1 MRYLFVIAVAVTF
14 GVSGQPPVV
23 PAAGDELPV
32 WYKPG
37 VTPERLQGDTD
48 ECQKNARMDSPSF
61 GNSMAGAS
69 RMQDLQQRCMQSKG
83 YYLVRKDGTRIN

>member
-1 MRYLFVIAVAVTF
+1 
-14 GVSGQPPVV
+14 V

-32 WYKPG
+32 WFKPG
-37 VTPERLQGDTD
+37 VTPERLQGDRD
-48 ECQKNARMDSPSF
+48 ECEKNARMQSPSF

>member
-1 MRYLFVIAVAVTF
+1 
-14 GVSGQPPVV
+14 
-23 PAAGDELPV
+23 
-32 WYKPG
+32 
-37 VTPERLQGDTD
+37 
-48 ECQKNARMDSPSF
+48 MDSPSF